1 MSWIEPSERIKNLPT
16 YPFVRLEQIREKARR
31 QGKDLIDFGIG
42 DPDLPTPKF
51 ILDALAKALRD
62 SENHR
67 YPTSAGLL
75 AFRESASRFL
85 ERRFRVKV
93 GADRIIS
100 LIGSKEG
107 LAHFPLAFIN
117 PGDIALVP
125 SPAYPVYKV
134 ATMFAGG
141 KPYLTPLKRDKGFL
155 PDLDKIPR
163 PVLDRAKLIFLN
175 YPNNPTSAVC
185 ELDFF
190 EKVVH
195 LAKRHELWIVQDCAY
210 SEVCFDDYLAP
221 SILQVKGALDC
232 AIEFHSLSKS
242 YNMTGFRIGFAV
254 GAKPAI
260 DMLAKVKSNIDSG
273 VFQAIQWAGVSAL
286 DKGDKAIKKM
296 RKIYQRRRD
305 LLCEGLDQLGLE
317 YQKPKATFYFWARAP
332 KGISSE
338 KMAGLLLEKAGI
350 IVSPGSAYGKEGEGY
365 VRFAIVVKAERIKEA
380 VKRLKQIKL

>member
-16 YPFVRLEQIREKARR
+16 YPFVRLEQIKEKAKKEGR
-31 QGKDLIDFGIG
+31 DLIDFGIG
-42 DPDLPTPKF
+42 DPDLPTPQF
-51 ILDALAKALRD
+51 IIEALAKALRD

-67 YPTSAGLL
+67 YPTSTGLL

-85 ERRFRVKV
+85 ERRFKVKV
-93 GADRIIS
+93 EPDRIIS

-107 LAHFPLAFIN
+107 IFHFPLAFIN

-141 KPYLTPLKRDKGFL
+141 KPYLMPLKADNGFL
-155 PDLDKIPR
+155 PNLDKIPR
-163 PVLDRAKLIFLN
+163 PVLDRAKLLFLN

-185 ELDFF
+185 EVEFF
-190 EKVVH
+190 ERAVSF
-195 LAKRHELWIVQDCAY
+195 AKKHKLLIVQDCAY

-221 SILQVKGALDC
+221 SILQVKGALNC

-254 GAKPAI
+254 GAKSAI
-260 DMLAKVKSNIDSG
+260 EMLVKVKSNIDSG

-286 DKGDKAIKKM
+286 DKGDEAIIKM
-296 RKIYQRRRD
+296 RKIYQQRRD
-305 LLCEGLDQLGLE
+305 LLCQGLDQLGLE
-317 YQKPKATFYFWARAP
+317 YQKPKATFYFWVKAP
-332 KGISSE
+332 NGIGAE
-338 KMAGLLLEKAGI
+338 KMASFLLDKAGI
-350 IVSPGSAYGKEGEGY
+350 IVSPGSAYGTEGEGY
-365 VRFAIVVKAERIKEA
+365 VRFAIVVKEERIKEA
-380 VKRLKQIKL
+380 VKRLKKIEL